1 MVTRHTGIP
10 MMRFRG
16 AYPPCS
22 PAVYIAAD
30 VNPFCA
36 GETVTFTPTLVCL
49 DDAVSYSWIVESV
62 EVSTSSDP
70 YSTNT
75 LVGGN
80 RVILKVVNSL
90 GQSIYSNMI
99 IVQEKTEG
107 CITEIKYGL
116 LYNWYAATDAR
127 GFTSAGGFV
136 VPSYANWITLAN
148 NIGGI
153 GVAGGKLKEMGFTYF
168 ASPNTGATNEVGF
181 YGRGSGSR
189 TTIYNGQGLK
199 CFFLTTQ
206 NYTSIQTYIE
216 SLSNTNDDLAVGVVN
231 KNSGAAIRLV
241 RPATEPEKLLAD
253 GTACANYTGNDG
265 KVYRTVKIGTQVW
278 LADNLAE
285 TKFRN
290 GDYIHGFDGG
300 VYTPISNE
308 DWAALTTDG
317 VCVYDDDLNNM

>member
-62 EVSTSSDP
+62 EVSTSSSP

-107 CITEIKYGL
+107 CPTEIKYGL

-127 GFTSAGGFV
+127 LLCADGWTIPTVAQWETLQAYLGGL
-136 VPSYANWITLAN
+136 S
-148 NIGGI
+148 
-153 GVAGGKLKEMGFTYF
+153 VAGGKLKEIGTIYWTT
-168 ASPNTGATNEVGF
+168 PNSGATNEVGF
-181 YGRGSGSR
+181 NGRGSGRRSGP
-189 TTIYNGQGLK
+189 TGGTFDVSLGGQAYFWTPYFSGT
-199 CFFLTTQ
+199 CSVFA
-206 NYTSIQTYIE
+206 
-216 SLSNTNDDLAVGVVN
+216 LSYNDDNFGVAFRY
-231 KNSGAAIRLV
+231 K
-241 RPATEPEKLLAD
+241 AD
-253 GTACANYTGNDG
+253 GISVRLIKTTTAITHGQTGIYTGNDG
-265 KVYRTVKIGTQVW
+265 KVYRTICIGTQEW

-285 TKFRN
+285 TKYRN
-290 GDYIHGFDGG
+290 GDYIHGYEGG
-300 VYTPISNE
+300 SYQAISNAA
-308 DWAALTTDG
+308 WANLTDSAL
-317 VCVYDDDLNNM
+317 CAYNNDLNNV

>member
-116 LYNWYAATDAR
+116 LYNWYAATDVR
-127 GFTSAGGFV
+127 KITSSDTWV
-136 VPSYANWITLAN
+136 VPTTANYSTLYAYVSYD
-148 NIGGI
+148 GG
-153 GVAGGKLKEMGFTYF
+153 ALKETGLTYWD
-168 ASPNTGATNEVGF
+168 SPNTGATNSMALNVRGGG
-181 YGRGSGSR
+181 GRTSGSF
-189 TTIYNGQGLK
+189 GGLK
-199 CFFLTTQ
+199 ILAFLGCRDTAGGNQYAWTLNKDNTVFQ
-206 NYTSIQTYIE
+206 RDVRVRRDGV
-216 SLSNTNDDLAVGVVN
+216 SL
-231 KNSGAAIRLV
+231 RLM
-241 RPATEPEKLLAD
+241 RPATAAELLLAD
-253 GTACANYTGNDG
+253 GTACDSYVGNDG
-265 KVYRTVKIGTQVW
+265 KIYRTVKIGTQVW
-278 LADNLAE
+278 LAADLNE

-300 VYTPISNE
+300 VYTPISNAA
-308 DWAALTTDG
+308 WAALTTAG

>member
-107 CITEIKYGL
+107 CIT
-116 LYNWYAATDAR
+116 
-127 GFTSAGGFV
+127 
-136 VPSYANWITLAN
+136 
-148 NIGGI
+148 
-153 GVAGGKLKEMGFTYF
+153 
-168 ASPNTGATNEVGF
+168 
-181 YGRGSGSR
+181 
-189 TTIYNGQGLK
+189 
-199 CFFLTTQ
+199 
-206 NYTSIQTYIE
+206 
-216 SLSNTNDDLAVGVVN
+216 
-231 KNSGAAIRLV
+231 
-241 RPATEPEKLLAD
+241 
-253 GTACANYTGNDG
+253 
-265 KVYRTVKIGTQVW
+265 
-278 LADNLAE
+278 
-285 TKFRN
+285 
-290 GDYIHGFDGG
+290 
-300 VYTPISNE
+300 
-308 DWAALTTDG
+308 
-317 VCVYDDDLNNM
+317 

>member
-62 EVSTSSDP
+62 EVSTSSAP

-116 LYNWYAATDAR
+116 LYNMYAITDERLICAD
-127 GFTSAGGFV
+127 GWEIPTDDHFNTLLTYLGGD
-136 VPSYANWITLAN
+136 S
-148 NIGGI
+148 
-153 GVAGGKLKEMGFTYF
+153 VAGGKLKETGLEYWD
-168 ASPNTGATNEVGF
+168 SPNTDATNLVSFNSRGGGARGYTGF
-181 YGRGSGSR
+181 FVDIKIRGRIWSITPSNPDFYLYPYLVYEAGYSDATIFAQDVYGTEG
-189 TTIYNGQGLK
+189 
-199 CFFLTTQ
+199 
-206 NYTSIQTYIE
+206 
-216 SLSNTNDDLAVGVVN
+216 
-231 KNSGAAIRLV
+231 NSV
-241 RPATEPEKLLAD
+241 RPIKTTTSLTHGQT
-253 GTACANYTGNDG
+253 GTYTGNDG
-265 KVYRTVKIGTQVW
+265 KVYRTICIGTQEW

-285 TKFRN
+285 TIFR
-290 GDYIHGFDGG
+290 DL
-300 VYTPISNE
+300 TPIPEVTDNAA
-308 DWAALTTDG
+308 WAALTTAG
-317 VCVYDDDLNNM
+317 MCAYNNDWNNV

>member
-30 VNPFCA
+30 VNPFCV

-107 CITEIKYGL
+107 CEEPGL
-116 LYNWYAATDAR
+116 ELTFDNISNVPVADALSVSDWNAFFDLPTN
-127 GFTSAGGFV
+127 GTPFTSVDVDVNMVRLSGGGNIFINGSIFYGTENPLISIV
-136 VPSYANWITLAN
+136 DNSGVITSVSDFCFASNWNITLIKLKALITAGMSSFIECKNLKELRLDALDSCGVACFGQLYDLETLYIPVVSDLGGTTGDDMVFFGLYTGENTNNITITVPAALMTCNGGNPDGDIQYLQAN
-148 NIGGI
+148 NT
-153 GVAGGKLKEMGFTYF
+153 V
-168 ASPNTGATNEVGF
+168 
-181 YGRGSGSR
+181 
-189 TTIYNGQGLK
+189 TI
-199 CFFLTTQ
+199 
-206 NYTSIQTYIE
+206 I
-216 SLSNTNDDLAVGVVN
+216 
-231 KNSGAAIRLV
+231 
-241 RPATEPEKLLAD
+241 
-253 GTACANYTGNDG
+253 
-265 KVYRTVKIGTQVW
+265 TV
-278 LADNLAE
+278 
-285 TKFRN
+285 
-290 GDYIHGFDGG
+290 
-300 VYTPISNE
+300 
-308 DWAALTTDG
+308 
-317 VCVYDDDLNNM
+317 

>member
-22 PAVYIAAD
+22 PAVYISAD
-30 VNPFCA
+30 VNPFCV

-116 LYNWYAATDAR
+116 LYNWYAATDVR
-127 GFTSAGGFV
+127 KITS
-136 VPSYANWITLAN
+136 SDT
-148 NIGGI
+148 
-153 GVAGGKLKEMGFTYF
+153 
-168 ASPNTGATNEVGF
+168 
-181 YGRGSGSR
+181 
-189 TTIYNGQGLK
+189 
-199 CFFLTTQ
+199 
-206 NYTSIQTYIE
+206 
-216 SLSNTNDDLAVGVVN
+216 
-231 KNSGAAIRLV
+231 
-241 RPATEPEKLLAD
+241 
-253 GTACANYTGNDG
+253 
-265 KVYRTVKIGTQVW
+265 
-278 LADNLAE
+278 
-285 TKFRN
+285 
-290 GDYIHGFDGG
+290 
-300 VYTPISNE
+300 
-308 DWAALTTDG
+308 
-317 VCVYDDDLNNM
+317 